1 MTVSYKL
8 FLPKT
13 IVTLCFLS
21 KEQKEKKQRRGVEE
35 GERGGGRGRESK
47 IKKNKKTHQNLSS
60 GICGCVVRWTHFN
73 ILF

>member
-35 GERGGGRGRESK
+35 GERGKGEGRGRMSK
-47 IKKNKKTHQNLSS
+47 IKKKIKRLIGT
-60 GICGCVVRWTHFN
+60 
-73 ILF
+73 

>member
-35 GERGGGRGRESK
+35 GGRGKGGGRGRESK
-47 IKKNKKTHQNLSS
+47 IEKKIKRIT
-60 GICGCVVRWTHFN
+60 RT
-73 ILF
+73 